1 MKKNVLNAGRRFSD
15 GQSRRSFLKQSAVVA
30 SAVAAGCA
38 TPTPSGRKSW
48 GIIDAHVHVWTP
60 NLKKYPLWEG
70 YTRENMKPPSFTPE
84 QLLAHCQP
92 EGVDRIVLIQMSYYR
107 FDNSYMLD
115 CMERFPGVF
124 GAVGI
129 VDWFGERPDAG
140 MARLAKQGV
149 RGFRVTNRD
158 AADKTKWIET
168 PGFERMFQ
176 HAADNGLAICA
187 LMGPDGL
194 PSLSR
199 MCEKHPDTR
208 VVIDHFCRI
217 GVDGK
222 IKDADVKALEAMAQ
236 FPNTHVKVS
245 AFYALGKKA
254 PPHDDLEPMIKRM
267 HAAFGAERLMWASDC
282 PFAVDNESYRD
293 SLELVRDRCSWLGAV
308 DRDWLLRGTAEKIFY
323 S

>member
-1 MKKNVLNAGRRFSD
+1 MKKNVLNAGRQFFD
-15 GQSRRSFLKQSAVVA
+15 GQSRRSFLKQSAVAA
-30 SAVAAGCA
+30 SALAAGCA
-38 TPTPSGRKSW
+38 APSSSPSKSW

-70 YTRENMKPPSFTPE
+70 YTREDMKPPSFTPE
-84 QLLAHCQP
+84 QLFAHCQP

-129 VDWFGERPDAG
+129 VDWFGGRPDAD
-140 MARLAKQGV
+140 MARLAKRGV

-158 AADKTKWIET
+158 AADKEKWIET
-168 PGFERMFQ
+168 PGFERMFK
-176 HAADNGLAICA
+176 HAADNGLAICP

-217 GVDGK
+217 GVSGK
-222 IKDADVKALEAMAQ
+222 IEDEDVKALEAMAK

-245 AFYALGKKA
+245 AFYALGEKA

-267 HAAFGAERLMWASDC
+267 HAAFGAKRLMWASDC
-282 PFAVDNESYRD
+282 PFAVDEEKYAD
-293 SLELVRDRCSWLGAV
+293 SLSLVRDRCPWLGAV
-308 DRDWLLRGTAEKIFY
+308 DRDWLLRRTAEKIFY